1 MLLLIKNMKK
11 VIFVTGLVLG
21 VSLTVV
27 AIGYVLSSQIEYVDL
42 LEKTITISDEDDVLF
57 ITNDDDKVVF
67 RYSIESWRGQVK
79 GSWNNHFQGFFDG
92 EYIDPDD
99 FVRFTAVSPFPEG
112 IKTMVFATSTKELPK
127 NYSLFFTL
135 NVGTKQI
142 RFLGGK
148 NEGIVGNVIWSPGEN
163 YFAYTLNSNDQSG
176 VYLTVD
182 NIKTMK
188 KEFTISKNDIL
199 SELEIEEGEDFNPEF
214 RSLRWSDDGLRIS
227 FMTNTKEEDISLTW
241 SVGLDGT
248 GLKTE

>member
-1 MLLLIKNMKK
+1 MKK
-11 VIFVTGLVLG
+11 VIFVTSLILG

-57 ITNDDDKVVF
+57 VNNSNDKVVF
-67 RYSIESWRGQVK
+67 RYSVESWRGQIK
-79 GSWNNHFQGFFDG
+79 GSWSGLFDG
-92 EYIDPDD
+92 EEIGPDD

-112 IKTMVFATSTKELPK
+112 IKTIVFAISTKDLPT

-135 NVGTKQI
+135 NIGTKQL

-148 NEGIVGNVIWSPGEN
+148 NKGIVGNVVWSPEEN
-163 YFAYTLNSNDQSG
+163 YFAYILNSNDQSG

-188 KEFTISKNDIL
+188 KEFTLSKDDIL
-199 SELEIEEGEDFNPEF
+199 EELEIEEGEYFNPEF
-214 RSLRWSDDGLRIS
+214 RALKWSEDGSKIF
-227 FMTNTKEEDISLTW
+227 FMTNTNEEDISSMW
-241 SVGLDGT
+241 SIGLGGS
-248 GLKTE
+248 GLKLE